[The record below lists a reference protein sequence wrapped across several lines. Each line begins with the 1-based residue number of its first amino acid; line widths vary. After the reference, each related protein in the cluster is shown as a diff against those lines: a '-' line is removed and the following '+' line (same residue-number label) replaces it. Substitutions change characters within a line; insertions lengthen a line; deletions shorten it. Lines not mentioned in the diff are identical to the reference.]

1 MVECEICMDSFPLD
15 CFEFLPCAHK
25 LCHFCYYN
33 LKKLECPYCRLAL
46 EIPSD
51 DENDIDFDPPIEV
64 NQKKKRK
71 NRRRN
76 NTNESFHINNEINNL
91 NVSINNNQNNNR
103 RNNRRNSL
111 IQRINNQS
119 NTERSIDEQW
129 NNLNLM
135 N

>member
-33 LKKLECPYCRLAL
+33 LKKLECPYCRLVL

-51 DENDIDFDPPIEV
+51 DENDIDFDPPVEV
-64 NQKKKRK
+64 IQKKKRR

-76 NTNESFHINNEINNL
+76 NTNESFNINNEVNSLNITIN
-91 NVSINNNQNNNR
+91 NNNR
-103 RNNRRNSL
+103 RNSNRRNSST
-111 IQRINNQS
+111 RRTNN
-119 NTERSIDEQW
+119 NNLTNIERSIDERW
-129 NNLNLM
+129 DNLNLM